1 MTLRDH
7 RNKAKQWSY
16 GRAQLSERAAGAP
29 YSKRRTKL
37 TAQRVKAGERAQQA
51 KEPTNEQTPE
61 LDPATLADDKES
73 L

>member
-16 GRAQLSERAAGAP
+16 GRAQLSERAAAAP
-29 YSKRRTKL
+29 YGKRRTKL
-37 TAQRVKAGERAQQA
+37 TAQRVKAGEREQQA
-51 KEPTNEQTPE
+51 KQQGPGPEPAE
-61 LDPATLADDKES
+61 PATLADDKES